1 MSYTEADLA
10 RVDQAIS
17 SGASEVEYS
26 DGRRVRY
33 RSVADLRAIRHIIAM
48 NLAAQA
54 GTRTPRFV
62 NPTFD
67 RGV

>member
-1 MSYTEADLA
+1 MSYTEADLE
-10 RVDQAIS
+10 RVDTAIS
-17 SGASEVEYS
+17 SGVSEVEYS

-33 RSVADLRAIRHIIAM
+33 RSIAELRAIRRTIADD
-48 NLAAQA
+48 LAAQA
-54 GTRTPRFV
+54 GTRTPSFV